1 MYGNSASNFLGII
14 STQKRLGNSCGTSF
28 ARLHEQLFR
37 TGKARRNRRNYQQ
50 NERVTIMAHHHEID
64 IQNNAKKTLIVIIV
78 TLITMT
84 AEISFGYFTNSM
96 ALLSDGW
103 HMGTHVFALT
113 ITFSAYILIN
123 ALQDSELFPNG
134 TGKISP
140 LAGYTSSL
148 FLGVTGLWII
158 GESLVRFFNPLLI
171 EFDTAALVAVIGLV
185 VNGICLLIMEEKDK
199 NHDKEE
205 DYNYKAAYLHIL
217 TDALTSVLAI
227 IALLAGKFLGW
238 FFLDP
243 IMGIVG
249 GVLIL
254 RWSIG
259 LIKDTSAILLD
270 MKQKHNHSNGEEH
283 DHCYTH

>member
-1 MYGNSASNFLGII
+1 
-14 STQKRLGNSCGTSF
+14 
-28 ARLHEQLFR
+28 
-37 TGKARRNRRNYQQ
+37 
-50 NERVTIMAHHHEID
+50 MAHHHEID

-78 TLITMT
+78 TLITMI

-103 HMGTHVFALT
+103 HMGTHAFALT

-123 ALQDSELFPNG
+123 ALKDSELFPNG
-134 TGKISP
+134 TGKIST

-243 IMGIVG
+243 IMGIIG

-270 MKQKHNHSNGEEH
+270 MKKKHNHSNGEEH